1 MRRPFI
7 ATGKQLGEG
16 MFGVVMSGTAKGL
29 VPGEPS
35 TRVAVKHLSDE
46 SRFFLFFFSSPLLS
60 FFLRINV
67 LASCL
72 CLQYTRACACVPA
85 CMRTCVCVRV
95 RVPVFSSFILIV
107 GFAYTLTLLHGQLYG
122 LGTESADDFAQE
134 IKIMKSLAEASKHT
148 VDTTG
153 PDRVPR
159 LPSNRDHGIPHHC
172 LIPNVDD
179 KPTLQCMLT
188 GVSF

>member
-46 SRFFLFFFSSPLLS
+46 SRFLFFFFLPLYFRS
-60 FFLRINV
+60 FF
-67 LASCL
+67 ASTSWL
-72 CLQYTRACACVPA
+72 HASVYNTRARVRACLRACV
-85 CMRTCVCVRV
+85 RTCVRV
-95 RVPVFSSFILIV
+95 RVRVFSSFILIV
-107 GFAYTLTLLHGQLYG
+107 GFADTLTLLHGQLYG